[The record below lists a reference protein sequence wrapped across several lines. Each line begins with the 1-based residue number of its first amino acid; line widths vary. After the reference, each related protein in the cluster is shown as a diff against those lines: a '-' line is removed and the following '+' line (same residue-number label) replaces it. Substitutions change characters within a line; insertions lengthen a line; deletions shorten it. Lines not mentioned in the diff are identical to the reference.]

1 MPRRDDGG
9 MQLPDTP
16 QRGVARVRGHNA
28 GGTRGRPRATRR
40 PPAATACIAVA
51 LAIVLLTAA
60 PAAHGRTV
68 VRILDDAPLY
78 ATPGGPTVRAAG
90 RAAVEHGTAWVLRRE
105 GDWLQIPTVL
115 RRQSRGWIRRSVQ
128 RPLQQTRLLVRV
140 DLSERRVV
148 VSHGGRVLMRA
159 AVGIGAPGSPSP
171 VGVTSVSERIH
182 VTSLSGLSAR
192 AYGPVVV
199 ALRMWQLAPSPGHPF
214 GGIMAFHGS
223 RDPASVGT
231 ASSAGCFR
239 MRDADA
245 RRLARLVRAGTPVI
259 IRP

>member
-1 MPRRDDGG
+1 
-9 MQLPDTP
+9 LPDTS
-16 QRGVARVRGHNA
+16 QRDGARVRASRCANA
-28 GGTRGRPRATRR
+28 GASRPRAIRR
-40 PPAATACIAVA
+40 APAVA
-51 LAIVLLTAA
+51 AHIVLVLAIAMLTAA
-60 PAAHGRTV
+60 PGTDARTV

-78 ATPGGPTVRAAG
+78 ATPGGPPARDLGGARV
-90 RAAVEHGTAWVLRRE
+90 AVEHGTAWVLRRR

-115 RRQSRGWIRRSVQ
+115 RRQSRGWIRRSVR

-148 VSHGGRVLMRA
+148 VMRGGRPLMHA
-159 AVGIGAPGSPSP
+159 PVGVGSPGSPSP
-171 VGVTSVSERIH
+171 VGATSISERID
-182 VTSLSGLSAR
+182 VTSASGLSAH

-199 ALRMWQLAPSPGHPF
+199 ALRLWQLTPSAGLPF
-214 GGIMAFHGS
+214 GGIMAFHGG
-223 RDPASVGT
+223 RDAASVGT

-239 MRDADA
+239 MRNADA